1 MHGSDDAVKRV
12 LIVEDDDRLRE
23 ALQEL
28 LTASGYETISAE
40 DGIEA
45 LDWLARLPMDLIIV
59 DLLMPRMGGH
69 QLIKRIRESVE
80 WATTPIL
87 LLSGYADVASYR
99 RLPVDSVLL
108 KPFRLP
114 DLLEKVQEMIGSG
127 GGTADDA
134 GASPASPDDA
144 L

>member
-1 MHGSDDAVKRV
+1 MHGTDKAVKRV
-12 LIVEDDDRLRE
+12 LIVEDDDRLRD

-127 GGTADDA
+127 GGSADDT
-134 GASPASPDDA
+134 GASRASPDDA

>member
-1 MHGSDDAVKRV
+1 MHGSDKAVKRV

-40 DGIEA
+40 DGIEG

-127 GGTADDA
+127 GGPADDA

>member
-1 MHGSDDAVKRV
+1 VHGSDKAVKRV

-40 DGIEA
+40 DGIEG

-127 GGTADDA
+127 GGPADDA

>member
-1 MHGSDDAVKRV
+1 VHGTDKAVKRV

-127 GGTADDA
+127 GGSADDA
-134 GASPASPDDA
+134 GASAASPDDA